1 MIRGGKTTTDHLVL
15 SKAGLIKTKMRRK
28 IILKTN
34 RKKKNQRKREKF
46 SKIIK
51 MPQRIM
57 EMKRAVGLVLP
68 DVMFIESIDS
78 LFCQILFMFIY

>member
-1 MIRGGKTTTDHLVL
+1 MIRGGKTTTDHQVP
-15 SKAGLIKTKMRRK
+15 SKAVLIKTKMRRK
-28 IILKTN
+28 IILKTI
-34 RKKKNQRKREKF
+34 RKKKKKRKKK
-46 SKIIK
+46 KIGK
-51 MPQRIM
+51 NLKLPQRIM

>member
-1 MIRGGKTTTDHLVL
+1 MLRKGKTTTGHPVL
-15 SKAGLIKTKMRRK
+15 TKAWMIKTKVRRK
-28 IILKTN
+28 IVLEKT
-34 RKKKNQRKREKF
+34 RKNWKVTKPEKLRKSLRL
-46 SKIIK
+46 S
-51 MPQRIM
+51 QRIM